1 MGAETAPSRPRS
13 RSIGYVVALT
23 TNRRQVPGVPAET
36 SFLTA
41 STSTCTR
48 VRGEGLWWPAAGG
61 PQHGRNM
68 IELPE
73 EVSPMMKQAVNWV
86 AAALMLI
93 GALMLIAGFGVPGL
107 WISVI
112 AIGIALMVIDAYRH
126 RQGHV

>member
-1 MGAETAPSRPRS
+1 
-13 RSIGYVVALT
+13 
-23 TNRRQVPGVPAET
+23 
-36 SFLTA
+36 
-41 STSTCTR
+41 
-48 VRGEGLWWPAAGG
+48 VRGEGLWWPAARE
-61 PQHGRNM
+61 PQHGRN
-68 IELPE
+68 IVELPE

>member
-1 MGAETAPSRPRS
+1 
-13 RSIGYVVALT
+13 
-23 TNRRQVPGVPAET
+23 
-36 SFLTA
+36 
-41 STSTCTR
+41 
-48 VRGEGLWWPAAGG
+48 
-61 PQHGRNM
+61 
-68 IELPE
+68 
-73 EVSPMMKQAVNWV
+73 MMKQAVNWV